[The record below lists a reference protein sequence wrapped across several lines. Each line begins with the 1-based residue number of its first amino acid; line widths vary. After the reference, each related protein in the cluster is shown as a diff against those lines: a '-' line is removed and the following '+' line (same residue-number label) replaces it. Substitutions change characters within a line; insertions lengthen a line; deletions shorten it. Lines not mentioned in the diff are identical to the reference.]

1 MGVKV
6 DDGLLAADA
15 SDVDETVCDW
25 VTVAGLEVLVL
36 LVMTSV
42 IIDIVGEVSREVC
55 VEDVVSE
62 LINRVDIEK
71 KSAGY

>member
-6 DDGLLAADA
+6 DDGLLAVDA
-15 SDVDETVCDW
+15 SDVDKTVCDW

-42 IIDIVGEVSREVC
+42 IIDIVGEVC

>member
-6 DDGLLAADA
+6 DDGWLAVDA
-15 SDVDETVCDW
+15 SDVDKTVCDW
-25 VTVAGLEVLVL
+25 VTVAGFEVLVL

-62 LINRVDIEK
+62 LINRVDI
-71 KSAGY
+71 SAGY

>member
-62 LINRVDIEK
+62 LINRVDI
-71 KSAGY
+71 SAGY

>member
-42 IIDIVGEVSREVC
+42 IIGKASLEVC

-62 LINRVDIEK
+62 LINRVDI
-71 KSAGY
+71 SAGY

>member
-6 DDGLLAADA
+6 DDGLLAVDA
-15 SDVDETVCDW
+15 SDVDKTVCDW

-36 LVMTSV
+36 LVITSV
-42 IIDIVGEVSREVC
+42 IIDIVGEVC

>member
-1 MGVKV
+1 MDKT
-6 DDGLLAADA
+6 A
-15 SDVDETVCDW
+15 CDW

-42 IIDIVGEVSREVC
+42 IIDIVGEASREVC

>member
-1 MGVKV
+1 V
-6 DDGLLAADA
+6 DK
-15 SDVDETVCDW
+15 TVCDW

-42 IIDIVGEVSREVC
+42 IIGEASLEVC

-71 KSAGY
+71 KSGVKEAEV